1 MVCLV
6 LDIRVTV
13 QMGNRLF
20 SSVITTKS
28 VVTGFQDTLCA
39 AGLSFERIITVELYL
54 HFSLRNF
61 FFFRSSITLVGLGL
75 LIVEV
80 SRSQLD
86 ALHSVGLLWTSDR
99 PDAETSAYKIQQ

>member
-1 MVCLV
+1 
-6 LDIRVTV
+6 
-13 QMGNRLF
+13 MGNRLF

-28 VVTGFQDTLCA
+28 VVTGFQETLCA

-54 HFSLRNF
+54 HFSLRNYYI
-61 FFFRSSITLVGLGL
+61 FFRSSITLVGLGL